1 MRSNGI
7 ANPDAKSNPVA
18 GTVAMQARSMP
29 YRARQA
35 SRAIAMRGR
44 AREGGAGVPTG
55 ANGMGPPDVCVTML
69 LFAW

>member
-1 MRSNGI
+1 
-7 ANPDAKSNPVA
+7 
-18 GTVAMQARSMP
+18 MQARSMP